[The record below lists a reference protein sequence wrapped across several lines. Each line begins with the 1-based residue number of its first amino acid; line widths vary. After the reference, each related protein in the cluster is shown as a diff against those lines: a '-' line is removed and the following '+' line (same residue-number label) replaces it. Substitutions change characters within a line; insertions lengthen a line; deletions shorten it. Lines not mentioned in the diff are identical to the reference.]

1 MAKRTPKEVRE
12 REAMVKTIMKHHFG
26 VTPRKIEF
34 KPAGM
39 TNFVFEAVCKKGDFI
54 IRIGSNSRK
63 LNDFMKE
70 QWAVERV
77 REKGVPVAEILEVG
91 NEIIPYPYMLQ
102 EKRAGTDA
110 MHHPDRKQVIYEV
123 GQLARIIHS
132 IPTSSFGN
140 VFDWS
145 KNRLSKNASWTDFLY
160 HEWKLSERLA
170 FLKKHKVLESVQ
182 EKKLNTVIRKMEKL
196 KYAPALNHGDLRLKN
211 VIIDDNGKI
220 LALIDWDN
228 CISSVG
234 PLWDLSIA
242 LHDLSIDSKQY
253 FLEGYGLSAE
263 EYQEMAPLIK
273 AFNIVNYIPYLQ
285 DLVNRKRK
293 TELAYYKLRLN
304 GYFDLYKM

>member
-1 MAKRTPKEVRE
+1 MAKRTPKEIRE

-26 VTPRKIEF
+26 VTPSKIEF

-39 TNFVFEAVCKKGDFI
+39 TNFVFEAVCTKGDFI

-77 REKGVPVAEILEVG
+77 REKGVPVAEIREVA
-91 NEIIPYPYMLQ
+91 NELIPSPCMLQ

-160 HEWKLSERLA
+160 QEWKLSERLA
-170 FLKKHKVLESVQ
+170 FLKKHKMLEPAQ
-182 EKKLNTVIRKMEKL
+182 EKKLNTVIRKMERL

-211 VIIDDNGKI
+211 VIIDDKGKI

-228 CISSVG
+228 CISSVA

-273 AFNIVNYIPYLQ
+273 AFNIVNYIPYLE
-285 DLVNRKRK
+285 DLVSRKRK
-293 TELAYYKLRLN
+293 TELEYYKLRLN